1 MSYQQA
7 ADFLAEEAEYYQ
19 ARIISDWPS
28 CALNDSDGHGDTDE
42 MEFLALQDHDSGT
55 SPSSATAGSDDTKA
69 ISSTSE
75 SPSERVTQSQQL
87 QTLARTSPDRE
98 DRTRHNVTFQHRQSW
113 SSRKRDDINDFFGPK
128 FGIRRRPTP
137 HPMKMRASL
146 ANRRDCKYD
155 VQSRLD
161 VDHPNS
167 AEQEDMDVL
176 QHGHCKHQSDNRSIC
191 TDD

>member
-7 ADFLAEEAEYYQ
+7 ADFLTEEAEYYQ

-28 CALNDSDGHGDTDE
+28 CEPHDSDGHGDTDE

-55 SPSSATAGSDDTKA
+55 SSSSVTADSDDTQP
-69 ISSTSE
+69 ISSTLE
-75 SPSERVTQSQQL
+75 SPSERVAHSQQL
-87 QTLARTSPDRE
+87 QTLTRTSPDRE
-98 DRTRHNVTFQHRQSW
+98 VRNRHNVTFQHRQTW
-113 SSRKRDDINDFFGPK
+113 SSGKRDDINDFFGPK

-161 VDHPNS
+161 IDHPNS
-167 AEQEDMDVL
+167 TKQEDMDVS
-176 QHGHCKHQSDNRSIC
+176 QHGYCKHQSDN
-191 TDD
+191 